1 MSMAFTS
8 LFLNL
13 IICLLLLVY
22 QLKQNKTVLYTVA
35 LIILANIRQI
45 MMMQLNQLTNNWVF
59 AVLLIN
65 FDPFIILIGPIIL
78 LYFKSLVQGRFVFE
92 KWFWFYIIPCAI
104 FFINTLP
111 YFLQDFESKIQ
122 YVKSVHNYFNS
133 EMKIPGGT
141 LLFDYNIQM
150 KITPI
155 HNWSMMAYSMFYLYK
170 QKKKNVIK
178 SKNSNVFT
186 RVILIIVLIMTPMV
200 LQIILAT
207 LHAPNKFDLSFHDST
222 ISYDLLYLASLILPL
237 SFFLYPSWL
246 YGSKT
251 STPVGEKLKEIWAS
265 ILRITSEDVQ
275 EKPVKSADIDRIVHF
290 IETKKPYLKVD
301 FSVHDISR
309 ELNIPHLRVSNCFN
323 KQLDIT
329 FPEYRNRLRI
339 EHAVKLLNE
348 NAHYQMSIEGIALQ
362 SGFKTKSSFYA
373 AFRVVYGM
381 TPTEWME
388 KNL

>member
-1 MSMAFTS
+1 MAFTS

-13 IICLLLLVY
+13 IICLLLLIY
-22 QLKQNKTVLYTVA
+22 QFKENKTVIYAVA
-35 LIILANIRQI
+35 LILLANIRQI

-65 FDPFIILIGPIIL
+65 FDPFIILIGPILL
-78 LYFKSLVQGRFVFE
+78 LYFKSLVQGKFIFE
-92 KWFWFYIIPCAI
+92 KWFWFYLIPCSI
-104 FFINTLP
+104 IFINTLP

-122 YVKSVHNYFNS
+122 YVKSIHNYFDS

-155 HNWSMMAYSMFYLYK
+155 HNWSMIAYSMYYLYQ
-170 QKKKNVIK
+170 QKKMNLIK
-178 SKNSNVFT
+178 SRNSSFFT
-186 RVILIIVLIMTPMV
+186 RLVLIIILVMTPMV

-207 LHAPNKFDLSFHDST
+207 LHAPNKYDLSFHDST

-251 STPVGEKLKEIWAS
+251 STPIGKKLKEIWSA
-265 ILRITSEDVQ
+265 ILRITTEEEKEKPLKSEDI
-275 EKPVKSADIDRIVHF
+275 ERIVHY

-301 FSVHDISR
+301 FSIHDVSR
-309 ELNIPHLRVSNCFN
+309 ELNIPQLRVSNCFN
-323 KQLDIT
+323 KQLETT
-329 FPEYRNRLRI
+329 FPDFRNRLRI
-339 EHAVKLLNE
+339 EYAINLFQE
-348 NAHYQMSIEGIALQ
+348 NAHYQMSIEGVALQ
-362 SGFKTKSSFYA
+362 SGFKTKSAFYA
-373 AFRVVYGM
+373 AFRIVHGM
-381 TPTEWME
+381 TPTEWIT